1 MLTHDKLSK
10 WVNPDFEVLQPCASL
25 KAQRHTVL
33 IARGPKQGTE
43 GDNGN
48 ELAVITYELRQLS
61 ASDKAPYESTEIA
74 DGFI

>member
-1 MLTHDKLSK
+1 MHAHDKLSK